1 LFKKLQIYGLCLLNI
16 LLTNEW
22 SLNVTITIRNAEA
35 GDSGRCLE
43 LLTALGAATGSGTG
57 SKNSPATKEVFE
69 KLLSGDRGRII
80 VAEEAGVIL
89 GMATV
94 SYNLAVRYGGEYCQ
108 LEELIVDPAARGK
121 NVGGQLVQ
129 RTVDDASERG
139 CAEYGLYLLESTEHN
154 RPFYAKYGFK
164 VIGTE
169 MRQRL

>member
-1 LFKKLQIYGLCLLNI
+1 M
-16 LLTNEW
+16 
-22 SLNVTITIRNAEA
+22 SVTIRNAEINDKA
-35 GDSGRCLE
+35 RCLE
-43 LLTALGAATGSGTG
+43 LLSALGAATGS
-57 SKNSPATKEVFE
+57 SSNSRKTPATSDVFE
-69 KLLSGDRGRII
+69 QLVGGERGRII
-80 VAEEAGVIL
+80 LAEEENIIL

-94 SYNLAVRYGGEYCQ
+94 SYNLAVRYDGEYCQ
-108 LEELIVDPAARGK
+108 LEELIVDAAARGK

-129 RTVDDASERG
+129 RTIDDARERG